1 MTALNKKRLFP
12 REAEALRGRTA
23 QCAREGHVPP
33 PPPRV
38 PRSCRPFQVGLTG
51 RCLHPAGG
59 TDACDSEESDVP
71 QSGMERC
78 PPRKPGSEKTAE
90 HHHRPKPQTEP
101 DNAAT
106 ASLPEGRTAA
116 FRHLRNRG
124 KLSLPGKR
132 TVGTSPYSIR

>member
-90 HHHRPKPQTEP
+90 HHHRRSHRQSPT
-101 DNAAT
+101 T
-106 ASLPEGRTAA
+106 RR
-116 FRHLRNRG
+116 RHL
-124 KLSLPGKR
+124 
-132 TVGTSPYSIR
+132 SPKAERLRSGVYATEGNFHFQENVR